1 MPKPAGVGETLK
13 TVLQSHPDRFILAKS
28 GDSCWQVSIANL
40 PESLRAPHWQT
51 EANYARIDQAVQQG
65 NIERLQETAQRLSFR
80 QFLAGITCNLADLP
94 PSREMFRGLYDS
106 WRQLARQCGQTK
118 IQAPS
123 SHLSFLKGYGCVA
136 LDESSSTLTWN
147 IEKLRT
153 TTEEIVMLLPKVYH
167 L

>member
-1 MPKPAGVGETLK
+1 M
-13 TVLQSHPDRFILAKS
+13 
-28 GDSCWQVSIANL
+28 
-40 PESLRAPHWQT
+40 
-51 EANYARIDQAVQQG
+51 QQG

-106 WRQLARQCGQTK
+106 WRQLAGQTK

-153 TTEEIVMLLPKVYH
+153 TTKEIAMLLPKVYH
-167 L
+167 LELVAPVGINQTQQSRPPASSVAGLSPAEVSSSKLNQIKSRIALLTLHRANPFVRI